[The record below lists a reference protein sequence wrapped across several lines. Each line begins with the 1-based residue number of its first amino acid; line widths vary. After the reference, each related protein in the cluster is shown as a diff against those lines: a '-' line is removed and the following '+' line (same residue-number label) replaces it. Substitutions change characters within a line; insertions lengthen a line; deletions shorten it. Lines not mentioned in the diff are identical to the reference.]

1 MKVPPV
7 HWLKY
12 LGNAFNARP
21 FGMPVPPLWFAV
33 IASGLL
39 GIFLSPALTLI
50 GLGVTGLATAM
61 IAANPRFQL
70 VIDAKA
76 YRPAPPVDNKASM
89 LSRLDNPSRERQA
102 KIEAQC
108 TALQQVLETANA
120 GQEHIAGVWQLSQL
134 HLRLLVARS
143 AAQSVTEASDD
154 EGKTLEKQLD
164 DLKQR
169 LAAPNLD
176 GDLQSALDDQRKV
189 IEQRIGMQAE
199 ARRRLQLLDAEL
211 DRIRE
216 QIALIREQALLT
228 SDPSA
233 IARSVDT
240 LSTFLN
246 ESGRWLK
253 DQEKIFG
260 DIDSLDG
267 DPFQSSPAT
276 PTNSQPRGKARM
288 GETQ

>member
-1 MKVPPV
+1 MRVPV

-12 LGNAFNARP
+12 LGHAFNARP
-21 FGMPVPPLWFAV
+21 FRMPVPPLWFAV

-39 GIFLSPALTLI
+39 GAFLSPALMLI
-50 GLGVTGLATAM
+50 GLGTTGLVTAL
-61 IAANPRFQL
+61 IAANPRFQRA
-70 VIDAKA
+70 IDARA
-76 YRPAPPVDNKASM
+76 YTPAPVVDDKATL
-89 LSRLDNPSRERQA
+89 LSRLDNAGRERQA
-102 KIEAQC
+102 KLETQC
-108 TALQQVLETANA
+108 TALQQVLENANA
-120 GQEHIAGVWQLSQL
+120 GQEHIAGVWQLAQL

-143 AAQSVTEASDD
+143 AAQAVTDARD
-154 EGKTLEKQLD
+154 EDAGKPLEGQLD
-164 DLKQR
+164 DVKKR
-169 LAAPNLD
+169 LAANGID
-176 GDLQSALDDQRKV
+176 SDLHDALDDQRKV
-189 IEQRIGMQAE
+189 LEQRIAMQAE
-199 ARRRLQLLDAEL
+199 AKRRLQLLDAEL

-260 DIDSLDG
+260 DIDSLDD
-267 DPFQSSPAT
+267 DPFKSTPVRSP
-276 PTNSQPRGKARM
+276 ARM

>member
-1 MKVPPV
+1 V

-12 LGNAFNARP
+12 LGHAFNARP
-21 FGMPVPPLWFAV
+21 FRMPVPPLWFAI

-39 GIFLSPALTLI
+39 GAFLSPALMLI
-50 GLGVTGLATAM
+50 GLGATGLFTAV
-61 IAANPRFQL
+61 IASNARFQL
-70 VIDAKA
+70 AIDAGA
-76 YRPAPPVDNKASM
+76 YRPAPKLDDKAAL
-89 LSRLDNPSRERQA
+89 LSRLDNAARERQA
-102 KIEAQC
+102 KLETQC
-108 TALQQVLETANA
+108 TALQQVLENANA

-143 AAQSVTEASDD
+143 AALAVTQGQD
-154 EGKTLEKQLD
+154 EDAGKPLDSQLD
-164 DLKQR
+164 DVKKR
-169 LAAPNLD
+169 LGADGLD
-176 GDLQSALDDQRKV
+176 SDLHDALDDQRKV
-189 IEQRIGMQAE
+189 LEQRIEMRTE
-199 ARRRLQLLDAEL
+199 AKRRLQLLDAEL

-233 IARSVDT
+233 IARSVDS

-260 DIDSLDG
+260 DIDSLDD
-267 DPFQSSPAT
+267 DPFQSSAAPA
-276 PTNSQPRGKARM
+276 PGKART
-288 GETQ
+288 GEMQ

>member
-1 MKVPPV
+1 MKVRPV

-12 LGNAFNARP
+12 LGSAFNARP

-33 IASGLL
+33 IVSGLL
-39 GIFLSPALTLI
+39 GAFISPALMLI
-50 GLGVTGLATAM
+50 GLGATGLATAI
-61 IAANPRFQL
+61 IASNARFQL
-70 VIDAKA
+70 VIDARAYKPGPAVDDKA
-76 YRPAPPVDNKASM
+76 VL
-89 LSRLDNPSRERQA
+89 LSRLDNASRERQA
-102 KIEAQC
+102 KLETQC
-108 TALQQVLETANA
+108 TALQQVLENANA

-143 AAQSVTEASDD
+143 AALSVTQARDD
-154 EGKTLEKQLD
+154 DAGKTLESQIDDVKKRLGSDGLD
-164 DLKQR
+164 SDLH
-169 LAAPNLD
+169 D
-176 GDLQSALDDQRKV
+176 ALDDQRKV
-189 IEQRIGMQAE
+189 LEQRVEMQAE
-199 ARRRLQLLDAEL
+199 AKRRLQLLDAEL

-260 DIDSLDG
+260 DIDSLDS
-267 DPFQSSPAT
+267 DPFQSMPSAPA
-276 PTNSQPRGKARM
+276 RGKART

>member
-1 MKVPPV
+1 
-7 HWLKY
+7 
-12 LGNAFNARP
+12 
-21 FGMPVPPLWFAV
+21 MPVPPLWFAV

-39 GIFLSPALTLI
+39 GVFISPALTLI
-50 GLGVTGLATAM
+50 GLGATALISAL
-61 IAANPRFQL
+61 IAASPRFRL
-70 VIDAKA
+70 AIDARA
-76 YRPAPPVDNKASM
+76 YKPAPVVDDKAAL
-89 LSRLDNPSRERQA
+89 LSRLDNAGRERQA
-102 KIEAQC
+102 KLEVQC
-108 TALQQVLETANA
+108 TALQQVLENANA
-120 GQEHIAGVWQLSQL
+120 GQEHIAGVWQLAQL

-143 AAQSVTEASDD
+143 AAVAVTAGRDD
-154 EGKTLEKQLD
+154 DSGKTLEKQLD

-169 LAAPNLD
+169 LAPTDLD
-176 GDLQSALDDQRKV
+176 DDLRNALDDQRKV
-189 IEQRIGMQAE
+189 LEQRIAMQAE
-199 ARRRLQLLDAEL
+199 AKRRLQLLDAEL

-246 ESGRWLK
+246 ESGRWLE

-260 DIDSLDG
+260 EIDSLDD
-267 DPFQSSPAT
+267 DPLKSIPTAPA
-276 PTNSQPRGKARM
+276 RARTRI

>member
-1 MKVPPV
+1 MKGRPV

-33 IASGLL
+33 IVSALL
-39 GIFLSPALTLI
+39 GVFISPALTLI
-50 GLGVTGLATAM
+50 GLGGTALTAAL
-61 IAANPRFQL
+61 IAMNPRFQL
-70 VIDAKA
+70 VIDARA
-76 YRPAPPVDNKASM
+76 YKPAPVVDNKSTL
-89 LSRLDNPSRERQA
+89 LSRLDNAGRERQA
-102 KIEAQC
+102 KLETQC
-108 TALQQVLETANA
+108 TALQQVLENANA
-120 GQEHIAGVWQLSQL
+120 GQEHIAGVWQLAQL

-143 AAQSVTEASDD
+143 AAMAVTTGRDD
-154 EGKTLEKQLD
+154 EGKPLEKQLD

-169 LAAPNLD
+169 LTAADLD
-176 GDLQSALDDQRKV
+176 GDLKNALDDQRKV
-189 IEQRIGMQAE
+189 LEQRVAMQTE
-199 ARRRLQLLDAEL
+199 AKRRLQLLDAEL

-253 DQEKIFG
+253 DQEK
-260 DIDSLDG
+260 
-267 DPFQSSPAT
+267 
-276 PTNSQPRGKARM
+276 
-288 GETQ
+288 

>member
-1 MKVPPV
+1 MRVPV

-12 LGNAFNARP
+12 LGHAFNARP
-21 FGMPVPPLWFAV
+21 FRMPVPPLWFAV

-39 GIFLSPALTLI
+39 GAFLSPALMLI
-50 GLGVTGLATAM
+50 GLGTTGLVTAL
-61 IAANPRFQL
+61 IAANPRFQRA
-70 VIDAKA
+70 IDARA
-76 YRPAPPVDNKASM
+76 YTPAPVVDDKATL
-89 LSRLDNPSRERQA
+89 LSRLDNAGHERQA
-102 KIEAQC
+102 KLETQC
-108 TALQQVLETANA
+108 TALQQVLENANA
-120 GQEHIAGVWQLSQL
+120 GQEHIAGVWQLAQL

-143 AAQSVTEASDD
+143 AAQAVTDARD
-154 EGKTLEKQLD
+154 EDAGKPLEGQLD
-164 DLKQR
+164 DVKKR
-169 LAAPNLD
+169 LAANGID
-176 GDLQSALDDQRKV
+176 SDLHDALDDQRKV
-189 IEQRIGMQAE
+189 LEQRIAMQAE
-199 ARRRLQLLDAEL
+199 AKRRLQLLDAEL

-260 DIDSLDG
+260 DIDSLDD
-267 DPFQSSPAT
+267 DPFKSTPVRSP
-276 PTNSQPRGKARM
+276 ARM

>member
-1 MKVPPV
+1 M
-7 HWLKY
+7 HWLRY

-33 IASGLL
+33 IVSALL
-39 GIFLSPALTLI
+39 GAFVSPALTLI
-50 GLGVTGLATAM
+50 GLGGTALM
-61 IAANPRFQL
+61 TALIAANPRFQL
-70 VIDAKA
+70 AIDARSYK
-76 YRPAPPVDNKASM
+76 PAPAVDGKTAL
-89 LSRLDNPSRERQA
+89 LSRLDGPSRERQS

-108 TALQQVLETANA
+108 GALQTVLENANA
-120 GQEHIAGVWQLSQL
+120 GQEHIAGVWQLAQL

-143 AAQSVTEASDD
+143 AAVAVTAGRD
-154 EGKTLEKQLD
+154 EDTGKTLDKQLD
-164 DLKQR
+164 DVKQR
-169 LAAPNLD
+169 LTAADLD
-176 GDLQSALDDQRKV
+176 SDLKSALDDQRKV
-189 IEQRIGMQAE
+189 LEERVAMQAE
-199 ARRRLQLLDAEL
+199 AKRRLALLDAEL

-260 DIDSLDG
+260 DIDSLDD
-267 DPFQSSPAT
+267 DPFKSTPAV
-276 PTNSQPRGKARM
+276 PGKARM

>member
-1 MKVPPV
+1 V

-12 LGNAFNARP
+12 LASAFNARP

-39 GIFLSPALTLI
+39 GVFISPALTMI
-50 GLGVTGLATAM
+50 GLGVTALATAM

-70 VIDAKA
+70 AIDARAYVPSPPANDKA
-76 YRPAPPVDNKASM
+76 AL
-89 LSRLDNPSRERQA
+89 LSRLDNAGRERQA
-102 KIEAQC
+102 KLETQC
-108 TALQQVLETANA
+108 TALQQVLENANA
-120 GQEHIAGVWQLSQL
+120 GQEHIAGVWQLAQL
-134 HLRLLVARS
+134 HLRLLVAR
-143 AAQSVTEASDD
+143 AAATAVTAGRDD
-154 EGKTLEKQLD
+154 DTGKTLEKQLD

-169 LAAPNLD
+169 LGAADLD
-176 GDLQSALDDQRKV
+176 NDLKDALDDQRKV
-189 IEQRIGMQAE
+189 LEQRIAMQGE
-199 ARRRLQLLDAEL
+199 AKRRLQLLDAEL

-260 DIDSLDG
+260 DLDSLDD
-267 DPFQSSPAT
+267 DPFRSIPAA
-276 PTNSQPRGKARM
+276 PAGGQLGGRARI